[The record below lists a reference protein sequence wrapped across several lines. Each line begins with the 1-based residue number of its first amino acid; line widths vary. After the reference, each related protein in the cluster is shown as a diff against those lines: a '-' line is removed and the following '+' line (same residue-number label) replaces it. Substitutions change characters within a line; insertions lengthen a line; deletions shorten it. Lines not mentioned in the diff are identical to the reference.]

1 VVAPRAKTTAL
12 ARQILEIARRDGL
25 AAGARLPEVRLAE
38 RLGVSRSPVR
48 AALALLRER
57 GAVRPSPRQGYC
69 LALDSDSAAFTALVL
84 PEPEEEVIYRDLV
97 RARFANLVPQQVA
110 VADVMRRYGCDR
122 ATANR
127 VLAQMS
133 EEGVIERAAGRGY
146 VFGPVLNDARAYDE
160 SYRFRL
166 LVEPAAVLEPG
177 FRADPKR
184 MKSLRERHAALLAR
198 MSEEGG
204 IERVPMAEL
213 FAADAE
219 FHEAIGEFCGNRF
232 LAHAIRLQTRLRRL
246 SEYENYNDRA
256 RLSDSCR
263 EHLAILDAFEAD
275 DRPRAAE
282 LLRRHIAVS
291 QEVRP
296 SFDKVRALAH
306 RRLTRV

>member
-1 VVAPRAKTTAL
+1 MTAPRAKTTAL
-12 ARQILEIARRDGL
+12 ARRILEIARRDGL
-25 AAGARLPEVRLAE
+25 AAGAHLPEVKLAA

-57 GAVRPSPRQGYC
+57 GAVRPAPRQGYC
-69 LALDSDSAAFTALVL
+69 LALDSDSPAFAALAL

-110 VADVMRRYGCDR
+110 VSDVMRRYGCDR
-122 ATANR
+122 ATASR

-177 FRADPKR
+177 FRPDAKR
-184 MKSLRERHAALLAR
+184 MSRLRERHAALLAA
-198 MSEEGG
+198 GV
-204 IERVPMAEL
+204 ERVPMAEL

-256 RLSDSCR
+256 RLSDSCL
-263 EHLAILDAFEAD
+263 EHLAILDALEAG

-282 LLRRHIAVS
+282 LLRQHIAVS
-291 QEVRP
+291 QQVRP

>member
-1 VVAPRAKTTAL
+1 MAAPRARTTAL

-25 AAGARLPEVRLAE
+25 AAGAHLPEVKLAE

-48 AALALLRER
+48 AALALLKER
-57 GAVRPSPRQGYC
+57 GAVAPAPRQGYR
-69 LALDSDSAAFTALVL
+69 LALDSTSADFAAVSL

-97 RARFANLVPQQVA
+97 RARFANLVPPQLA
-110 VADVMRRYGCDR
+110 VSDVMRRYGCDR

-146 VFGPVLNDARAYDE
+146 LFGPVLNDAGAYDE

-177 FRADPKR
+177 FRLEPRRLKA
-184 MKSLRERHAALLAR
+184 LRGRHAALLAAGV
-198 MSEEGG
+198 EN
-204 IERVPMAEL
+204 VPMAEL

-219 FHEAIGEFCGNRF
+219 FHEAIGEACGNRF
-232 LAHAIRLQTRLRRL
+232 LAQAIRLQTRLRRL
-246 SEYENYNDRA
+246 SEYENYNDRT
-256 RLSDSCR
+256 RLSESCR
-263 EHLAILDAFEAD
+263 EHLAILDALEAGD
-275 DRPRAAE
+275 CPRAAA

-296 SFDKVRALAH
+296 SFEKVRALAH
-306 RRLTRV
+306 RKLTRV

>member
-1 VVAPRAKTTAL
+1 MATPRARTTAL
-12 ARQILEIARRDGL
+12 ARQILEIARREGL
-25 AAGARLPEVRLAE
+25 LAGAHLPEVKLAE

-57 GAVRPSPRQGYC
+57 GAVKPAPRQGYR
-69 LALDSDSAAFTALVL
+69 LAVDSDSPAFAALAL
-84 PEPEEEVIYRDLV
+84 PETEEEIIYRDLV
-97 RARFANLVPQQVA
+97 RARFANLVPQQIA
-110 VADVMRRYGCDR
+110 VSDVMRRYGCDR
-122 ATANR
+122 TTANR

-177 FRADPKR
+177 FRTDPSR
-184 MKSLRERHAALLAR
+184 MKSLRERHNALLAA
-198 MSEEGG
+198 GVDT
-204 IERVPMAEL
+204 VPIAEL
-213 FAADAE
+213 FAADAD
-219 FHEAIGEFCGNRF
+219 FHEAIGAFCGNRF

-256 RLSDSCR
+256 RLSESCR
-263 EHLAILDAFEAD
+263 EHLAILDALEAGD
-275 DRPRAAE
+275 LPHAAG
-282 LLRRHIAVS
+282 LLRAHIVVS

>member
-1 VVAPRAKTTAL
+1 MSAPRAKTTAL
-12 ARQILEIARRDGL
+12 ARQILQIARRDGL
-25 AAGARLPEVRLAE
+25 AAGAHLPEIKLAE

-48 AALALLRER
+48 AALALLKDR
-57 GAVRPSPRQGYC
+57 GVVKLAARQGYF
-69 LALDSDSAAFTALVL
+69 LALDSDSRAFASVDL

-97 RARFANLVPQQVA
+97 RARFANLVPQQIA
-110 VADVMRRYGCDR
+110 VSDVMRRYDCDR

-146 VFGPVLNDARAYDE
+146 VFGPVLNDARAYEE

-177 FRADPKR
+177 FRPDPKR
-184 MKSLRERHAALLAR
+184 MKSLRERHATLLAA
-198 MSEEGG
+198 G
-204 IERVPMAEL
+204 IDTVPMADL
-213 FAADAE
+213 FEADAD

-232 LAHAIRLQTRLRRL
+232 LGHAIRLQTRLRRL
-246 SEYENYNDRA
+246 SEYENYNDRE
-256 RLSDSCR
+256 RLRESCL
-263 EHLAILDAFEAD
+263 EHLAILDALDAGDFE
-275 DRPRAAE
+275 RAAG

-306 RRLTRV
+306 RRMTRV

>member
-1 VVAPRAKTTAL
+1 MTAPRAKTTAL
-12 ARQILEIARRDGL
+12 ARQILEIARREGL
-25 AAGARLPEVRLAE
+25 AAGAHLAEVKLAE

-48 AALALLRER
+48 AALALLKVR
-57 GAVRPSPRQGYC
+57 GAVKLAPKLGYF
-69 LALDSDSAAFTALVL
+69 LALDSDSATFAAVAL

-97 RARFANLVPQQVA
+97 RARFANLIPQQLA
-110 VADVMRRYGCDR
+110 VSDVMRRYDCDR

-146 VFGPVLNDARAYDE
+146 VFGPVLNDAGAYEE

-177 FRADPKR
+177 FRPDPRR
-184 MKSLRERHAALLAR
+184 MKGLRERHAALLAA
-198 MSEEGG
+198 G
-204 IERVPMAEL
+204 IETVPMTEL
-213 FAADAE
+213 FEADAA

-232 LAHAIRLQTRLRRL
+232 LCHAIRLQTRLRRL
-246 SEYENYNDRA
+246 SEYENYNDRE
-256 RLSDSCR
+256 RLRDSCR
-263 EHLAILDAFEAD
+263 EHLAILDALDAENFK
-275 DRPRAAE
+275 RAAE

-306 RRLTRV
+306 RRMTRI

>member
-1 VVAPRAKTTAL
+1 MTAPRAKTTAL

-25 AAGARLPEVRLAE
+25 AAGTHLPEVKLAE

-48 AALALLRER
+48 AALALLKDR
-57 GAVRPSPRQGYC
+57 GAVDLAPGQGYF
-69 LALDSDSAAFTALVL
+69 LALDSDGPAFAAIAL
-84 PEPEEEVIYRDLV
+84 PEPEEAVIYRDLV
-97 RARFANLVPQQVA
+97 RARFANLIPPQVA
-110 VADVMRRYGCDR
+110 VSDIMRRHDCDR

-133 EEGVIERAAGRGY
+133 EDGVIERAPGRGY
-146 VFGPVLNDARAYDE
+146 LFGPVLNDARAYEE
-160 SYRFRL
+160 SYRFRI

-177 FRADPKR
+177 FRPDPRR
-184 MKSLRERHAALLAR
+184 MKQLRARHEDLLRA
-198 MSEEGG
+198 G
-204 IERVPMAEL
+204 IETVPMAAL
-213 FAADAE
+213 FEADAA
-219 FHEAIGEFCGNRF
+219 FHEAIGDFCGNRF

-246 SEYENYNDRA
+246 SEYENYNDRE
-256 RLSDSCR
+256 RLSESCR

-275 DRPRAAE
+275 DFQRAAE

-296 SFDKVRALAH
+296 NFDKVRALAH

>member
-1 VVAPRAKTTAL
+1 MAAPRSKTTAL

-25 AAGARLPEVRLAE
+25 AAGTHLPEVKLAE

-57 GAVRPSPRQGYC
+57 GAVEPAPRQGYR
-69 LALDSDSAAFTALVL
+69 LVHDSASPAFAAIDL
-84 PEPEEEVIYRDLV
+84 PEPEEEAIYRDLV

-177 FRADPKR
+177 FRLAPQR
-184 MKSLRERHAALLAR
+184 LQALRARHAALLAA
-198 MSEEGG
+198 G
-204 IERVPMAEL
+204 IETVPMAEL

-219 FHEAIGEFCGNRF
+219 FHEAIGQACGNRF
-232 LAHAIRLQTRLRRL
+232 LAQAIRLQTRLRRL

-256 RLSDSCR
+256 RLSESCR
-263 EHLAILDAFEAD
+263 EHLAILDALQAGD
-275 DRPRAAE
+275 WPRAAE
-282 LLRRHIAVS
+282 LLRRHIATS

>member
-1 VVAPRAKTTAL
+1 MTAPRARTTAL

-25 AAGARLPEVRLAE
+25 TTGAHLPEVRLAE

-57 GAVRPSPRQGYC
+57 GAVEPAPRQGYR
-69 LALDSDSAAFTALVL
+69 LVHDSASAAFAAIAL
-84 PEPEEEVIYRDLV
+84 PEPEEEAIYRDLV

-177 FRADPKR
+177 FRLTPQRLQA
-184 MKSLRERHAALLAR
+184 LRARHAGLLAAGVE
-198 MSEEGG
+198 S
-204 IERVPMAEL
+204 VAMAEL

-219 FHEAIGEFCGNRF
+219 FHEAIGEACGNRF
-232 LAHAIRLQTRLRRL
+232 LAQAIRLQTRLRRL

-263 EHLAILDAFEAD
+263 EHLAILDALEAE

>member
-1 VVAPRAKTTAL
+1 VQVVAPRAKTTAL

-48 AALALLRER
+48 AALILLRER

-69 LALDSDSAAFTALVL
+69 LALDSDSAAFAALAL
-84 PEPEEEVIYRDLV
+84 PEPEEEVIYRELV

-127 VLAQMS
+127 VLGQMS

-184 MKSLRERHAALLAR
+184 MRSLRERHAALLAAGV
-198 MSEEGG
+198 ET
-204 IERVPMAEL
+204 VPMAEL

-219 FHEAIGEFCGNRF
+219 FHEAIGEACGNRF

-263 EHLAILDAFEAD
+263 EHLAILDALEAD

>member
-1 VVAPRAKTTAL
+1 MVAPRAKTTAL

-69 LALDSDSAAFTALVL
+69 LALDSDSAAFTALAL
-84 PEPEEEVIYRDLV
+84 PEPEEEVIYRELV

-177 FRADPKR
+177 FRLQPQR
-184 MKSLRERHAALLAR
+184 LRALRARHAALLAAGV
-198 MSEEGG
+198 ET
-204 IERVPMAEL
+204 VPMAEL

-219 FHEAIGEFCGNRF
+219 FHEAIGEACGNRF

-263 EHLAILDAFEAD
+263 EHLTILDALEAD
-275 DRPRAAE
+275 DRPRAAA

>member
-1 VVAPRAKTTAL
+1 VAAPRARTTAL

-25 AAGARLPEVRLAE
+25 AAGAHLPEVRLAE

-57 GAVRPSPRQGYC
+57 GAVEPAPRQGYR
-69 LALDSDSAAFTALVL
+69 LVHDSASAAFAAIAL
-84 PEPEEEVIYRDLV
+84 PEPEEEAIYRDLV
-97 RARFANLVPQQVA
+97 RARFANLVPQQLA
-110 VADVMRRYGCDR
+110 VADVMRRCGCDR

-177 FRADPKR
+177 FRLPPQRLQA
-184 MKSLRERHAALLAR
+184 LRARHAALLAA
-198 MSEEGG
+198 G
-204 IERVPMAEL
+204 IERVAMAEL

-219 FHEAIGEFCGNRF
+219 FHEAIGEACGNRF
-232 LAHAIRLQTRLRRL
+232 LAQAIRLQTRLRRL

-263 EHLAILDAFEAD
+263 EHLAILDALEAE

>member
-1 VVAPRAKTTAL
+1 LSAPRAKTTAL

-25 AAGARLPEVRLAE
+25 AAGTHLPEVKLAD

-48 AALALLRER
+48 AALALLKDR
-57 GAVRPSPRQGYC
+57 GALTLEPNQGYF
-69 LALDSDSAAFTALVL
+69 LALDSASTAFAAVEL
-84 PEPEEEVIYRDLV
+84 PEPEEEIIYRDLV
-97 RARFANLVPQQVA
+97 RARFANLIPQQVA
-110 VADVMRRYGCDR
+110 VSDVMRRYDCDR

-146 VFGPVLNDARAYDE
+146 VFGPVLNDAQAYEE

-177 FRADPKR
+177 FRPDPRR
-184 MKSLRERHAALLAR
+184 MRALRERHAALLAA
-198 MSEEGG
+198 G
-204 IERVPMAEL
+204 IETAPMAEL
-213 FAADAE
+213 FAADAD

-246 SEYENYNDRA
+246 SEYENYSDRE
-256 RLSDSCR
+256 RLRESCL
-263 EHLAILDAFEAD
+263 EHLAILDAFQAGD
-275 DRPRAAE
+275 FPRAAD

-291 QEVRP
+291 QEIRP
-296 SFDKVRALAH
+296 NFDKVRALAH

>member
-1 VVAPRAKTTAL
+1 MAAPRARTTAL

-25 AAGARLPEVRLAE
+25 AAGAHLPEVKLAE

-48 AALALLRER
+48 AALALLEER
-57 GAVRPSPRQGYC
+57 GAVAPAPRQGYR
-69 LALDSDSAAFTALVL
+69 LALDSASAAFAAVSL

-97 RARFANLVPQQVA
+97 RARFANLVPAQVA
-110 VADVMRRYGCDR
+110 VSDVMRRYGCDR

-177 FRADPKR
+177 FHLEPRRLKA
-184 MKSLRERHAALLAR
+184 LRQRHAALLAR

-204 IERVPMAEL
+204 VESVAMAEL

-219 FHEAIGEFCGNRF
+219 FHEAIGEACGNRF
-232 LAHAIRLQTRLRRL
+232 LAQAIRLQTHLRRL

-263 EHLAILDAFEAD
+263 EHLAILDALEAD
-275 DRPRAAE
+275 DRRRAAE

-306 RRLTRV
+306 RKLTRV